1 MGGLLAPQVLLAPR
15 EVGEF
20 LGPGAEPEVDM
31 HLGQVEARG
40 GQGGRGLRPPRR
52 GVVLAGA
59 AALASALTA
68 AGCGQTPAATGVPV
82 PASAIG
88 RLTAIACHAATI
100 NGSRAPAWITAVVT
114 TRAQALTSAT
124 PGGSVPGSARV
135 KVFLITMRGRFT
147 VADGPLGA
155 KPLAGQYLSLVLDA
169 RTFHGLDFGVSPE
182 APPVSPASLGP
193 VSHLAGCGH

>member
-1 MGGLLAPQVLLAPR
+1 
-15 EVGEF
+15 
-20 LGPGAEPEVDM
+20 M
-31 HLGQVEARG
+31 HPLRST
-40 GQGGRGLRPPRR
+40 RPPRR

-88 RLTAIACHAATI
+88 RLTAIACHAAAI

-124 PGGSVPGSARV
+124 PGDSVPGSARV
-135 KVFLITMRGRFT
+135 TVFLITMRGRFT
-147 VADGPLGA
+147 VAAGPPGA
-155 KPLAGQYLSLVLDA
+155 KPPARRSALCRLVAAQIL
-169 RTFHGLDFGVSPE
+169 V
-182 APPVSPASLGP
+182 PPRNR
-193 VSHLAGCGH
+193 